1 MTPIQLALLIFGV
14 MLLLMVVRVPIA
26 GAMFT
31 AGAVGF
37 VLQSGLSPFL
47 NFVNNLAFARL
58 ANYDLSVI
66 PLFIL
71 MGHFATQGGISK
83 ALFQFA
89 AAVMGRFKGGLAMGA
104 VLACGACGI
113 EPTTVVD
120 LAAQPAVI
128 VRQGRGSVAPF
139 GL

>member
-1 MTPIQLALLIFGV
+1 MTPIQLALMIFGI

-26 GAMFT
+26 GAMFL
-31 AGAVGF
+31 AGTTGF
-37 VLQSGLSPFL
+37 ILQTGIAPFL
-47 NFVNNLAFARL
+47 NFLNNLAFARL

-104 VLACGACGI
+104 TEHGHVGKPMRHGAKFGDHRI
-113 EPTTVVD
+113 
-120 LAAQPAVI
+120 QR
-128 VRQGRGSVAPF
+128 RQQHQVA
-139 GL
+139 GTLEL